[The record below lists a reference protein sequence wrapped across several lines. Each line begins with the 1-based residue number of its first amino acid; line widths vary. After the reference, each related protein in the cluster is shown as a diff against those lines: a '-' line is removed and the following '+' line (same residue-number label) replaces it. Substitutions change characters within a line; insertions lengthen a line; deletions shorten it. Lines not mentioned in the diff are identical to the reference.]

1 MMKVNLTNLSG
12 SGSIKPRSLF
22 NYSYSEDVTTL
33 DPSNENGGTGQVSA
47 SALLVEGDKVGNT
60 HPDSKLLINNQMLL
74 EHQDGGNVQFIVK
87 QVNATNGHV
96 VSISGSTIA
105 DRLNAE
111 ISAAAHGGSGYTF
124 LSAIQSYCELVGIS
138 AADDNLVFED
148 NLETELDAFPVNFI
162 EWSGNLWQHIKML
175 CSAAPIDI
183 EAYTLEGSLVF
194 RKAKNRVADYAKDNL
209 ISQSVQVTTFDSAK
223 TINVTNYN
231 TSYGV
236 DQVVH
241 DVNVDRSILSFAT
254 QSASITEALQV
265 DAGQTL
271 VRRFI
276 IDASLEEI
284 NQPQA
289 VDAILPLPYT
299 GGEGQ
304 YAIAGSDGVFIN
316 STQWTAQ
323 GGSLTVSKTENPN
336 EIEIRIVAPPVPSIP
351 YVDAV
356 TAADAGFSPYRIG
369 VETADGQ
376 DYPALYITGTGVFYN
391 KTVHELPTGASETFT
406 TEPAATTIDNPFIT
420 NLETVYSRGI
430 YAAQSTCGPNVSLSE
445 TVDDNLVFG
454 ETPGSMRTVGSA
466 KYRIESVQYSQD
478 NTSVTGAAM
487 STFADF
493 EAKWSGLTFANF
505 TSTALDPQYFAS
517 DSLKF
522 NEFTIIPLMDP
533 EVA

>member
-1 MMKVNLTNLSG
+1 MKVNLTNLNG
-12 SGSIKPRSLF
+12 SGSVKPRSLF

-33 DPSNENGGTGQVSA
+33 DPANENGGTGQISA
-47 SALLVEGDKVGNT
+47 SAILVEGDKIGNT

-74 EHQDGGNVQFIVK
+74 EHEDGGAVQFTVK
-87 QVNATNGHV
+87 QVSTSNGQV
-96 VSISGSTIA
+96 VSLSGSTIA

-111 ISAAAHGGSGYTF
+111 VFAPAHGGSGYTF
-124 LSAIQSYCELVGIS
+124 LTAIEAYCELVGVS
-138 AADDNLVFED
+138 VAYGNLIFED
-148 NLETELDAFPVNFI
+148 DLDTELDGFAVNFV

-194 RKAKNRVADYAKDNL
+194 RKAKNRIAAYSDRNL
-209 ISQSVQVTTFDSAK
+209 VSQGIQVSTFDAAK
-223 TINVTNYN
+223 TINITNYN
-231 TSYGV
+231 TRYGV
-236 DQVVH
+236 DEVVH
-241 DVNVDRSILSFAT
+241 DVSADRSLLSYAT

-271 VRRFI
+271 VRRFT
-276 IDASLEEI
+276 IDASLETV
-284 NQPQA
+284 NQPEA

-299 GGEGQ
+299 GGQGQ
-304 YAIAGSDGVFIN
+304 YAIAGTDGILIKAA
-316 STQWTAQ
+316 QWTGL

-336 EIEIRIVAPPVPSIP
+336 EIEIRIVAPPAPSLEHIGATDPADVGYAP
-351 YVDAV
+351 YK
-356 TAADAGFSPYRIG
+356 IG
-369 VETADGQ
+369 VEVADGEE
-376 DYPALYITGTGVFYN
+376 YPAIYITGTGVFYN
-391 KTVHELPTGASETFT
+391 KTVHELPTGASEVYT

-420 NLETVYSRGI
+420 NIDTVYSKGI
-430 YAAQSTCGPNVSLSE
+430 YAAQSTCGPNITLSE

-478 NTSVTGAAM
+478 VTNVTASAM

-493 EAKWSGLTFANF
+493 EVKWDGLTFADF
-505 TSTALDPQYFAS
+505 TNTALDPDDFPTET
-517 DSLKF
+517 LKF
-522 NEFTIIPLMDP
+522 NEFTIIPLMEP